1 MATKVAE
8 EEPATTETEGGTVSS
23 RLLLASATTTPLPP
37 AGAAWLKVT
46 VQVVMA
52 PKMMRPGLQ
61 VSEDGTS
68 GAVADGVAGAT
79 NMIMAVCD
87 DPFRLAVNV
96 EL

>member
-1 MATKVAE
+1 
-8 EEPATTETEGGTVSS
+8 
-23 RLLLASATTTPLPP
+23 
-37 AGAAWLKVT
+37 
-46 VQVVMA
+46 MA

-68 GAVADGVAGAT
+68 GAVADGVAGAN